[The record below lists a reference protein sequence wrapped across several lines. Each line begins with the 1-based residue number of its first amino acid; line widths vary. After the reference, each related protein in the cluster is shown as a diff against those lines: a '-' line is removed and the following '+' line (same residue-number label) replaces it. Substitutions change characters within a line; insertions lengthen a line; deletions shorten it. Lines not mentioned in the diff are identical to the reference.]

1 MMKKKLWNILCIVV
15 LAAIVIITLWG
26 VIHKKNQAKDD
37 FSDGLEKLEADVIY
51 LEGSRIEVSFSDVIL
66 SNQNETRKLIVSEQE
81 GTVSTMLTSRLIQQI
96 DFDFMKKTQ
105 TISYT
110 GKGYFVVD
118 LSHLTKDDVIED
130 KEHKTIRILID
141 HAYLETVDIN
151 PDDIIIDEVK
161 ESLLARGK
169 MKLTVAEYNEIERQ
183 LRQKLELQFNTPE
196 NAQEADDIALKMVK
210 ELYETVIKAIDPTY
224 QVVVGF
230 KGK

>member
-15 LAAIVIITLWG
+15 LAAIMIITLWG
-26 VIHKKNQAKDD
+26 VIHKKDQAKED

-51 LEGSRIEVSFSDVIL
+51 LEGSRMEVSFSDVIL

-81 GTVSTMLTSRLIQQI
+81 GTVSTLLTSRLIQQI

-110 GKGYFVVD
+110 GKGYFVED

-183 LRQKLELQFNTPE
+183 LRQKLELQFNTPK

-224 QVVVGF
+224 QVEVSF

>member
-1 MMKKKLWNILCIVV
+1 MKKRIWNGLCIV
-15 LAAIVIITLWG
+15 LAAAIVILTFWG
-26 VIHKKNQAKDD
+26 LFHKKEQGSDG
-37 FSDGLEKLEADVIY
+37 FSDGLEKLEADTIY
-51 LEGSRIEVSFSDVIL
+51 LTDSRMEVSFSDVIL

-105 TISYT
+105 TVSYT

-118 LSHLTKDDVIED
+118 LSHLTKDRIIED
-130 KEHKTIRILID
+130 KENKTLRIMID

-169 MKLTVAEYNEIERQ
+169 MKLTVAEYNEIEKQ
-183 LRQKLELQFNTPE
+183 LRQRLETQFNTPK
-196 NAQEADDIALKMVK
+196 NAQEADDIALRMVK
-210 ELYETVIKAIDPTY
+210 ELYEPVIKAIDPRY
-224 QVVVGF
+224 QVVVSF
-230 KGK
+230 

>member
-81 GTVSTMLTSRLIQQI
+81 GTVSTLLTSRLIQQI

-183 LRQKLELQFNTPE
+183 LRQKLELQFNTPG

-224 QVVVGF
+224 QVEVSF

>member
-26 VIHKKNQAKDD
+26 VIHKKDQAKED

-51 LEGSRIEVSFSDVIL
+51 LEGSRMEVSFSDVIL

-81 GTVSTMLTSRLIQQI
+81 GTVSTLLTSRLIQQN

-130 KEHKTIRILID
+130 QEHKTIRILID

-169 MKLTVAEYNEIERQ
+169 MELTVAEYNEIERQ

-210 ELYETVIKAIDPTY
+210 ELYETVIKAINPTY
-224 QVVVGF
+224 QVEVSF

>member
-15 LAAIVIITLWG
+15 LAAIMIITLWG

-51 LEGSRIEVSFSDVIL
+51 LEGSRMEVSFSDVIL

-81 GTVSTMLTSRLIQQI
+81 GTVSTLLTSRLIQQI

-130 KEHKTIRILID
+130 KEHQTIRILID

-224 QVVVGF
+224 QVEVGF

>member
-1 MMKKKLWNILCIVV
+1 M
-15 LAAIVIITLWG
+15 IITLWG

-81 GTVSTMLTSRLIQQI
+81 GTVSTLLTSRLIQQI

-183 LRQKLELQFNTPE
+183 LRQRLELQFNTPE

-224 QVVVGF
+224 QVEVSF

>member
-51 LEGSRIEVSFSDVIL
+51 LEGSRMEVSFSDVIL

-81 GTVSTMLTSRLIQQI
+81 GTVSTLLTSRLIQQI

-130 KEHKTIRILID
+130 KAHQTIRILID

-183 LRQKLELQFNTPE
+183 LSQKLELQFNTPK

>member
-15 LAAIVIITLWG
+15 LAAIMIITLWG
-26 VIHKKNQAKDD
+26 VIHKKDQAKED

-51 LEGSRIEVSFSDVIL
+51 LEGSRMEVSFSDVIL

-81 GTVSTMLTSRLIQQI
+81 GTVSTLLTSRLIQQI

-183 LRQKLELQFNTPE
+183 LRQKLELQFNTPK

-224 QVVVGF
+224 QVEVSF

>member
-15 LAAIVIITLWG
+15 LAAIMIITLWG
-26 VIHKKNQAKDD
+26 VIHKKNQAKDA

-81 GTVSTMLTSRLIQQI
+81 GTVSTLLTSRLIQQI

-130 KEHKTIRILID
+130 KEHQTIRILID

-183 LRQKLELQFNTPE
+183 LRQKLELQFNTPK

-224 QVVVGF
+224 QVEVSF

>member
-15 LAAIVIITLWG
+15 LAAIMIITLWG

-51 LEGSRIEVSFSDVIL
+51 LEGSRMEVSFSDVIL

-81 GTVSTMLTSRLIQQI
+81 GTVSTLLTSRLIQQI

-130 KEHKTIRILID
+130 KEHQTIRILID

>member
-51 LEGSRIEVSFSDVIL
+51 LEGSRMEVSFSDVIL

-81 GTVSTMLTSRLIQQI
+81 GTVSTLLTSRLIQQI

-130 KEHKTIRILID
+130 KEHQTIRILID

-183 LRQKLELQFNTPE
+183 LRQKLELQFNTPK
-196 NAQEADDIALKMVK
+196 NAQEADDIALKMV
-210 ELYETVIKAIDPTY
+210 
-224 QVVVGF
+224 
-230 KGK
+230 

>member
-81 GTVSTMLTSRLIQQI
+81 GTVSTLLTSRLIQQI

-183 LRQKLELQFNTPE
+183 LRQKLELQFNTPK

-224 QVVVGF
+224 QVEVSF

>member
-15 LAAIVIITLWG
+15 LATIVIITLWG
-26 VIHKKNQAKDD
+26 VIHKKDQAKED
-37 FSDGLEKLEADVIY
+37 FSDGLERLEADVIY

-81 GTVSTMLTSRLIQQI
+81 GTVSTLLTSRLIQQI

-183 LRQKLELQFNTPE
+183 LRQKLELQFNTPA

-224 QVVVGF
+224 QVEVGF

>member
-1 MMKKKLWNILCIVV
+1 MMKKKLWNIPCIVV

-51 LEGSRIEVSFSDVIL
+51 LEGSRMEVSFSDVIL

-81 GTVSTMLTSRLIQQI
+81 GTVSTLLTSRLIQQI

-130 KEHKTIRILID
+130 KEHQTIRILID

-224 QVVVGF
+224 QVEVSF

>member
-51 LEGSRIEVSFSDVIL
+51 LEGSRMEVSFSDVIL

-81 GTVSTMLTSRLIQQI
+81 GTVSTLLTSRLIQQI

-130 KEHKTIRILID
+130 KEHQTIRILID

-183 LRQKLELQFNTPE
+183 LRQKLELQFNTPK

-224 QVVVGF
+224 QVEVGF

>member
-1 MMKKKLWNILCIVV
+1 M
-15 LAAIVIITLWG
+15 IITLWG

-51 LEGSRIEVSFSDVIL
+51 LEVSRIEVSFSDVIL

-81 GTVSTMLTSRLIQQI
+81 GTVSTLLTSRLIQQI

-130 KEHKTIRILID
+130 KEHQTIRILID

-183 LRQKLELQFNTPE
+183 LRQKLELQFNTPK

-224 QVVVGF
+224 QVEVGF

>member
-81 GTVSTMLTSRLIQQI
+81 GTVSTLLTSRLIQQI

-130 KEHKTIRILID
+130 QEHKTIRILID

-183 LRQKLELQFNTPE
+183 LRQKLELQFNTPK

-210 ELYETVIKAIDPTY
+210 ELYEAVIKAIDPTY
-224 QVVVGF
+224 QVEVSF

>member
-1 MMKKKLWNILCIVV
+1 MKKKLWNILCIVV
-15 LAAIVIITLWG
+15 LATIVIITLWG
-26 VIHKKNQAKDD
+26 VIHKKDQANED
-37 FSDGLEKLEADVIY
+37 FSDGLERLEADVIY

-81 GTVSTMLTSRLIQQI
+81 GTVSTLLTSRLIQQI

-183 LRQKLELQFNTPE
+183 LRQKLELQFNTPA

-224 QVVVGF
+224 QVEVGF

>member
-1 MMKKKLWNILCIVV
+1 MKKKLWNILCIVV
-15 LAAIVIITLWG
+15 LAAIMIITLWG
-26 VIHKKNQAKDD
+26 VIHKKDQAKED

-51 LEGSRIEVSFSDVIL
+51 LEGSRMEVSFSDVIL

-81 GTVSTMLTSRLIQQI
+81 GTVSTLLTSRLIQQI
-96 DFDFMKKTQ
+96 DLDFMKKTQ

-118 LSHLTKDDVIED
+118 LSHLSKDDVIED
-130 KEHKTIRILID
+130 KEHQTIRILID

-183 LRQKLELQFNTPE
+183 LRQKLELQFNTPK

-210 ELYETVIKAIDPTY
+210 ELYETVIKAINPTY
-224 QVVVGF
+224 QVEVSF

>member
-81 GTVSTMLTSRLIQQI
+81 GTVSTLLTSRLIQQI

-130 KEHKTIRILID
+130 QEHKTIRILID

-196 NAQEADDIALKMVK
+196 NAREADDIALKMVK

-224 QVVVGF
+224 QVEVSF

>member
-51 LEGSRIEVSFSDVIL
+51 LEGSRMEVSFSDVIL

-81 GTVSTMLTSRLIQQI
+81 GTVSTLLTSRLIQQI

-130 KEHKTIRILID
+130 KEHQTIRILID

-224 QVVVGF
+224 QVEVGF

>member
-1 MMKKKLWNILCIVV
+1 MMKKKLLNILCIAV

-81 GTVSTMLTSRLIQQI
+81 GTVSTLLTSRLIQQI

>member
-1 MMKKKLWNILCIVV
+1 MMKKKLWNILCIAV

-51 LEGSRIEVSFSDVIL
+51 LEGSRMEVSFSDVIL

-81 GTVSTMLTSRLIQQI
+81 GTVSTLLTSRLIQQI

-130 KEHKTIRILID
+130 KEHQTIRILID

-183 LRQKLELQFNTPE
+183 LRQKLELQFNTPK

-224 QVVVGF
+224 QVVVSF
-230 KGK
+230 KEK

>member
-51 LEGSRIEVSFSDVIL
+51 LEGSRMEVSFSDVIL

-81 GTVSTMLTSRLIQQI
+81 GTVSTLLTSRLIQQI

-130 KEHKTIRILID
+130 KEHQTIRILID

-183 LRQKLELQFNTPE
+183 LRQKLELQFNTPK

>member
-81 GTVSTMLTSRLIQQI
+81 GTVSTLLTSRLIQQI

-130 KEHKTIRILID
+130 KEHQTIRILID

-183 LRQKLELQFNTPE
+183 LRQKLELQFNTPK

-224 QVVVGF
+224 QVEVSF

>member
-15 LAAIVIITLWG
+15 LAAIMIITLWG
-26 VIHKKNQAKDD
+26 VIHKKDQAKED

-51 LEGSRIEVSFSDVIL
+51 LEGSRMEVSFSDVIL

-81 GTVSTMLTSRLIQQI
+81 GTVSTLLTSRLIQQI

-118 LSHLTKDDVIED
+118 LSYLTKDDVIED

-183 LRQKLELQFNTPE
+183 LRQKLELQFNTPK

-224 QVVVGF
+224 QVEVSF

>member
-15 LAAIVIITLWG
+15 LAAIMIITLWG
-26 VIHKKNQAKDD
+26 VIHKKDQAKED

-81 GTVSTMLTSRLIQQI
+81 GTVSTLLTSRLIQQI

-161 ESLLARGK
+161 ESLLARVK
-169 MKLTVAEYNEIERQ
+169 MKITVAEYNEIERQ
-183 LRQKLELQFNTPE
+183 LRQKLELQFNTPK

-224 QVVVGF
+224 QVEVGF

>member
-15 LAAIVIITLWG
+15 LAAIMIITLWG
-26 VIHKKNQAKDD
+26 VIHKKDQAKED

-51 LEGSRIEVSFSDVIL
+51 LEGSRMEVSFSDVIL

-81 GTVSTMLTSRLIQQI
+81 GTVSTLLTSRLIQQI

-130 KEHKTIRILID
+130 KEHQTIRILID

-183 LRQKLELQFNTPE
+183 LRQKLELQFNTPK

-224 QVVVGF
+224 QVVVSF
-230 KGK
+230 KEK

>member
-51 LEGSRIEVSFSDVIL
+51 LEGSRMEVSFSDVIL

-81 GTVSTMLTSRLIQQI
+81 GTVSTLLTSRLIQQI

-130 KEHKTIRILID
+130 KEHQTIRILID

-169 MKLTVAEYNEIERQ
+169 MKITVAEYNEIERQ

-224 QVVVGF
+224 QVVVSF
-230 KGK
+230 KEK

>member
-26 VIHKKNQAKDD
+26 VIHKKNQAKDA

-81 GTVSTMLTSRLIQQI
+81 GTVSTLLTSRLIQHI

-130 KEHKTIRILID
+130 KEHQTIRILID

-183 LRQKLELQFNTPE
+183 LRQKLELQFNTPK

-224 QVVVGF
+224 QVEVGF

>member
-26 VIHKKNQAKDD
+26 VIHKKNQAKDA

-81 GTVSTMLTSRLIQQI
+81 GTVSTLLTSRLIQQI

-183 LRQKLELQFNTPE
+183 LRQKLELQFNTPK

-224 QVVVGF
+224 QVEVSF

>member
-1 MMKKKLWNILCIVV
+1 MKKKLWNILCIVV

-51 LEGSRIEVSFSDVIL
+51 LEGSRMEVSFSDVIL

-81 GTVSTMLTSRLIQQI
+81 GTVSTLLTSRLIQQI

-130 KEHKTIRILID
+130 KEHQTIRILID

-183 LRQKLELQFNTPE
+183 LRQKLELQFNTPK

-224 QVVVGF
+224 QVEVGF

>member
-51 LEGSRIEVSFSDVIL
+51 LEGSRMEVSFSDVIL

-81 GTVSTMLTSRLIQQI
+81 GTVSTLLTSRLIQQI

-130 KEHKTIRILID
+130 KEHQTIRILID

-183 LRQKLELQFNTPE
+183 LRQKLELQFNTPK

-224 QVVVGF
+224 QVEVSF

>member
-15 LAAIVIITLWG
+15 LAAIMIITLWG
-26 VIHKKNQAKDD
+26 VIHKKDQAKED

-51 LEGSRIEVSFSDVIL
+51 LEGSRMEVSFSDVIL

-81 GTVSTMLTSRLIQQI
+81 GTVSTLLTSRLIQQI

-130 KEHKTIRILID
+130 KEHQTIRILID

-183 LRQKLELQFNTPE
+183 LRQKLELQFNTPK

-224 QVVVGF
+224 QVEVGF

>member
-51 LEGSRIEVSFSDVIL
+51 LEGSRMEVSFSDVIL

-81 GTVSTMLTSRLIQQI
+81 GTVSTLLTSRLIQQI

-130 KEHKTIRILID
+130 QEHKTIRILID

-183 LRQKLELQFNTPE
+183 LRQKLELQFNTPK

-224 QVVVGF
+224 QVEVSF